1 MSEDAIMWD
10 NFLKK
15 KIMCYN
21 CGKGPSNFSVIM
33 IIRNNYKELIEKYE
47 KFCSED
53 CYMSFF
59 SKSYEQQKV
68 MKDSRCSTPTR
79 T

>member
-15 KIMCYN
+15 KIKCYN

-33 IIRNNYKELIEKYE
+33 IIRNNY
-47 KFCSED
+47 
-53 CYMSFF
+53 
-59 SKSYEQQKV
+59 
-68 MKDSRCSTPTR
+68 
-79 T
+79 